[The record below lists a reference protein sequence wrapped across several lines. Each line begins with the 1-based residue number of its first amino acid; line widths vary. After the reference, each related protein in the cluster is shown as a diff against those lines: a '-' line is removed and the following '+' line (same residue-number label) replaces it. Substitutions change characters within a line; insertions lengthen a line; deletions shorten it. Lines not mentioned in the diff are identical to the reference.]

1 MKLLFENTSTVGNS
15 QREGF
20 TLVELLVVIAII
32 GILTGLLLPAV
43 QAAREAARRMQ
54 CTNRMKQLGI
64 ACHNYHDTFVNSYPA
79 GAFSCKGGDGRVRRI
94 SGFVS
99 LLPYMEQAP
108 LYDLIC
114 SDKFSA
120 DFNSDVQTKDYMK
133 TKLPELLCPSDGN
146 TNEIDQG
153 CQSPINYRFCYGD
166 YPIHTA
172 NMAIDVN
179 DPNKW
184 VLAALGS
191 TATTICNAN
200 RGAFAPQQWNG
211 AKGITDGLSNTI
223 FFSERNIGTE
233 KRSVKSGY
241 IVSGTKLSIN
251 YRNKVYEAKTTSA
264 GLAVDDCLS
273 FAAGRNFADTVT
285 DAALGDWSGR
295 RWADGALV
303 YTGFTTIISPN
314 APSCL
319 AYNEETSG
327 GIITPTSDH
336 SGGVN
341 CAMGDGSV
349 RFVSDTIDCKDI
361 NGNPVANIGYN
372 SFTEY
377 GKSYHGAWGALGTR
391 SAND

>member
-1 MKLLFENTSTVGNS
+1 MSFINSNNHSPTVK
-15 QREGF
+15 GF

-32 GILTGLLLPAV
+32 GILIAILLPAV

-54 CTNRMKQLGI
+54 CTNHMRHLAI
-64 ACHNYHDTFVNSYPA
+64 ACHNYHDNFTTSYPA

-108 LYDLIC
+108 LYDQIL

-120 DFNSDVQTKDYMK
+120 DFNEDTQTKDYMK
-133 TKLPELLCPSDGN
+133 GRLSELLCPSDGSSDLVEGN
-146 TNEIDQG
+146 QA
-153 CQSPINYRFCYGD
+153 PVNYRFCYGD

-172 NMAIDVN
+172 NMAVVSENSD
-179 DPNKW
+179 KW
-184 VLAALGS
+184 VLAVLGS

-200 RGAFAPQQWNG
+200 RGAFATQQWNG
-211 AKGITDGLSNTI
+211 VKGVTDGLTNTV
-223 FFSERNIGTE
+223 FFSERNICAD
-233 KRSVKSGY
+233 KRRVKSGY
-241 IVSGTKLSIN
+241 VVSGTKLSVK
-251 YRNKVYEAKTTSA
+251 YRNTVYEAKTAAA
-264 GLAVDDCLS
+264 GLAVDSCLEFS
-273 FAAGRNFADTVT
+273 NSGTFADTVT
-285 DAALGDWSGR
+285 DALLADWSGR
-295 RWADGALV
+295 RWSDGALV

-327 GIITPTSDH
+327 GIITPASNH

-341 CAMGDGSV
+341 CAMGDASV
-349 RFVSDTIDCKDI
+349 RFVADSIDCKDI
-361 NGNPVANIGYN
+361 NGNAVANIGYN

-377 GKSYHGAWGALGTR
+377 GKSYHGVWGALGTR

>member
-1 MKLLFENTSTVGNS
+1 MRITKKTIE
-15 QREGF
+15 REFQSKGF

-32 GILTGLLLPAV
+32 GVLVGLLLPAV

-64 ACHNYHDTFVNSYPA
+64 ACHNYHDNFVKAYPA

-99 LLPYMEQAP
+99 LLPYMEQGA
-108 LYDLIC
+108 LYDQIFA
-114 SDKFSA
+114 DKFSA
-120 DFNSDVQTKDYMK
+120 DFNEDVQSKDYMK
-133 TKLPELLCPSDGN
+133 ASLSELLCPSDGH
-146 TNEIDQG
+146 
-153 CQSPINYRFCYGD
+153 SPETGEGKQAPVNYRFSYGD

-172 NMAIDVN
+172 NMRVTSETQSQWGIAS
-179 DPNKW
+179 
-184 VLAALGS
+184 LGS

-211 AKGITDGLSNTI
+211 VKGVTDGLSNTV
-223 FFSERNIGTE
+223 FFSERTICGD
-233 KRSVKSGY
+233 KRNVRTGYVVK
-241 IVSGTKLSIN
+241 GTKLSEN
-251 YRNKVYEAKTTSA
+251 LRNKVYEVKKTSD
-264 GLAVDDCLS
+264 GLAVDTCLGFGS
-273 FAAGRNFADTVT
+273 GKQFSDAVAD
-285 DAALGDWSGR
+285 ASLADWSGR
-295 RWADGALV
+295 RWSDGALV
-303 YTGFTTIISPN
+303 YTGFTTILSPN
-314 APSCL
+314 SPSCM
-319 AYNEETSG
+319 AYNEESSG
-327 GIITPTSDH
+327 GLITPSSYH

-349 RFVSDTIDCKDI
+349 RFISDSIDCKDV

-377 GKSYHGAWGALGTR
+377 GKSYHGVWGALGTR